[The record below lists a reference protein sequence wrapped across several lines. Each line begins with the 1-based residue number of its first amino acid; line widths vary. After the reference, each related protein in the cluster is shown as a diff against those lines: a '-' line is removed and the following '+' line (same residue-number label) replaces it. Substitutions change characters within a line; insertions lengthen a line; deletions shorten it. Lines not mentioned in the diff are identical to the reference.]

1 MRGQV
6 SLFTDNTAFKASVSG
21 GGGKGYLSLDMEA
34 DGVIIVIFVPAGRRQ
49 GLARIAAVMN
59 EEFNRP
65 LSDTDEDE
73 RLEAEL
79 AAGLHTFPELKNS

>member
-21 GGGKGYLSLDMEA
+21 GSGKGYLSLDMEA
-34 DGVIIVIFVPAGRRQ
+34 DGVMVVIFAPAGRRR

-65 LSDTDEDE
+65 LADDEDDDE
-73 RLEAEL
+73 ELEAEL
-79 AAGLHTFPELKNS
+79 AAGIEALGF

>member
-1 MRGQV
+1 MRAQV

-21 GGGKGYLSLDMEA
+21 GNGKGYLSLDMEA
-34 DGVIIVIFVPAGRRQ
+34 DGVMVVIFAPAGRRR

-65 LSDTDEDE
+65 PASDEDE
-73 RLEAEL
+73 DEELEAEL
-79 AAGLHTFPELKNS
+79 AAGIEALGF

>member
-21 GGGKGYLSLDMEA
+21 GRGKGYLSLDMEA
-34 DGVIIVIFVPAGRRQ
+34 DGVMVVIFAPAGRRR

-65 LSDTDEDE
+65 LADDDEDE
-73 RLEAEL
+73 ELEAEL
-79 AAGLHTFPELKNS
+79 AAGIEALGF